1 MYLFLWEEGVGAGG
15 VVMKPP
21 PQGTRSAHRAELCR
35 HLQGRDPGLAPGSL
49 FQGRGGSRHGEDKA
63 GKEKQEDPTMIS
75 KLGLGHM

>member
-35 HLQGRDPGLAPGSL
+35 HLQGRDPGLAPVSGDEGTRQP
-49 FQGRGGSRHGEDKA
+49 FPEARGQQA
-63 GKEKQEDPTMIS
+63 W
-75 KLGLGHM
+75 